1 MVTNNSEEKKSIN
14 QKYVQKSLATHT
26 GPIFIYNF
34 IYTLYYIR
42 LINQTDA
49 TKQRYSSPMP
59 INIQKLIPK

>member
-1 MVTNNSEEKKSIN
+1 MVTNNSAEKKSIN

-34 IYTLYYIR
+34 IYTLYIH